1 MNMEKGKYIPKPI
14 DLSDVILPDGISD
27 LTELLARNVHD
38 VWAQSRL
45 AEGWV
50 YGKQIDNVLKTHPS
64 LVPYDELPES
74 EKDYDRNTSLNT
86 LKLIVKMGYI
96 IGK

>member
-1 MNMEKGKYIPKPI
+1 MEKGKYIPKPI
-14 DLSDVILPDGISD
+14 DIADVSLPDGISD

-74 EKDYDRNTSLNT
+74 EKDYDRNTSINT
-86 LKLIVKMGYI
+86 LKLIVKYGFKI
-96 IGK
+96 SKE